1 MENIRY
7 IAIEGPIGV
16 GKTSLAARLA
26 EEFGGVTMIEEVE
39 ANPFLPKFY
48 SDLKKHA
55 FQTQVFF
62 LLSRYQQQKEM
73 LQQDLFGSV
82 VVADYLFAK
91 DRIFAYLNLDE
102 NELTLYEQV
111 YRLLDTSILKPDLV
125 IYLQAS
131 TEVLLDRID
140 KRALEFESGINE
152 EYIER
157 LVEAYNRYFFHYTET
172 PLLSVNTSGIDFVEN
187 SSDFSD
193 LVKEIKN
200 MKGGSQH
207 YIPVISRSSE

>member
-16 GKTSLAARLA
+16 GKTSLAGLLA
-26 EEFGGVTMIEEVE
+26 ERFGGVTLIEEVE

-48 SDLKKHA
+48 ADIKKHA

-62 LLSRYQQQKEM
+62 LLSRYQQQKE
-73 LQQDLFGSV
+73 LVQQDLFGEMV
-82 VVADYLFAK
+82 VSDYLFAK

-102 NELTLYEQV
+102 NELTLYEQI
-111 YRLLDTSILKPDLV
+111 YRLLDPSIPRPDLV
-125 IYLQAS
+125 LYLQAS

-140 KRALEFESGINE
+140 KRALDFESSINE
-152 EYIER
+152 DYLER
-157 LVEAYNRYFFHYTET
+157 LVEAYNRYFFHYNDT

-187 SSDFSD
+187 PSDLDD

-207 YIPVISRSSE
+207 YIPIVSRGDR

>member
-26 EEFGGVTMIEEVE
+26 DEFGGVTMIEEVE

-48 SDLKKHA
+48 ADLKKHA

-131 TEVLLDRID
+131 TEVLLERID
-140 KRALEFESGINE
+140 KRALEFESGIDE

-187 SSDFSD
+187 SSDLAD

-207 YIPVISRSSE
+207 YIPVISRSSK